1 MAPALEKITN
11 INSVERQPMERAIF
25 GTGVKKYRIGT
36 ADQLVAAPSL
46 FVLGRDVEEIIKLLT
61 GGSPR

>member
-25 GTGVKKYRIGT
+25 STGVRKYRIGT
-36 ADQLVAAPSL
+36 ADQKVAAPPL
-46 FVLGRDVEEIIKLLT
+46 FVLGRDVEDIIKLLT